1 MSKKI
6 LHVITNYS
14 ALGGAEMMLQKL
26 ILAQPEFDHHIVSL
40 MSISNIYED
49 SLSVVA
55 SSKALGWKVANTLK
69 TINKLKDEINTI
81 QPDIIQCWM
90 YHANFMAVIAKK
102 MSGTQCPVFWGIHHS
117 LNSISEE
124 SLSTKVAIYMNRAL
138 SKHAEGII
146 YCAQSSLEQHK
157 AFGFKNEKQVFIPN
171 GIDLSKFRFKER
183 DFEMPVR
190 VGFVGRFHKAKG
202 IPCLF
207 EVMSAFRDNPNVIFK
222 IAGQGLSLEND
233 TVQKL
238 YEQHELSNN
247 VRLLGPVREMEAF
260 YHDIDVLLMTSITE
274 GFPNVLIEA
283 MATGAVCISTN
294 VGDSPYIIDD
304 NGYIA
309 NVNDVNGL
317 VEKLNAYIN
326 LSTSCKVHKEYEA
339 YELTKNRFNLDIVHK
354 KYSHIW
360 FAMNMDVVEMS

>member
-1 MSKKI
+1 MPKKI

-40 MSISNIYED
+40 MNISNIYED

-102 MSGTQCPVFWGIHHS
+102 MSRMQCPVFWGIHHS

-138 SKHAEGII
+138 SKNAEGII

-190 VGFVGRFHKAKG
+190 IGFVGRFHKAKG

-207 EVMSAFRDNPNVIFK
+207 EVMSAFRDNPNVVFK

-233 TVQKL
+233 VVRKL
-238 YEQHELSNN
+238 YEQHQLGNN

-283 MATGAVCISTN
+283 MATGAVCISTD
-294 VGDSPYIIDD
+294 VGDACNIIGLKE
-304 NGYIA
+304 NIA
-309 NVNDVNGL
+309 AISDSNELTSILKRYFGMNGL
-317 VEKLNAYIN
+317 DKKKL
-326 LSTSCKVHKEYEA
+326 SMS
-339 YELTKNRFNLDIVHK
+339 FNSRVVNNYSLVYVAK
-354 KYSHIW
+354 KYSEIW
-360 FAMNMDVVEMS
+360 NVDLA